1 MLNYLFFV
9 RDYIGESILHMWIE
23 TVREYLKQRQST
35 EEEVSRTAAAAEENE
50 RQIKLLDVEVEAD
63 EECPT
68 IISGEPFTDRKSKFQ
83 GHVATVTSV
92 AQVK

>member
-1 MLNYLFFV
+1 MLKHLYFV

-23 TVREYLKQRQST
+23 KVREYLQQRQST
-35 EEEVSRTAAAAEENE
+35 EEEVSRTATAAEENE

-68 IISGEPFTDRKSKFQ
+68 IISGEPFTDRKSKVQ